1 MMISTT
7 KNRNKNQN
15 RDQLM
20 VAFKGLKYGAFA
32 GFVATW
38 SISSVIVVAELLLG
52 LQIGA
57 FYSIMGISLGVDNV
71 IAATSMAFGLHLLI
85 GTIIG
90 AVFGVIGI
98 RWKKVRMF
106 NPYKSILVG
115 MGAGMIVWLV
125 LFLPIATFLVQP
137 AINSITTML
146 AIESQD
152 PVFSED
158 INQSIR
164 NITLTAIAFHLIW
177 GAIFG
182 FIISSLLRIR
192 LFRIKQHYNDIVN
205 IDPNIRLVT
214 ICDSDG
220 KTMYSRHREG
230 VENLLTPEETK
241 KSLEMA
247 MTGWKVRSEVSH
259 KIGKGRYVLAEYEKI
274 KRITM
279 PFGDDYLLYLTT
291 EVQANHMNIINRI
304 RKLEA
309 GLKYSR

>member
-1 MMISTT
+1 
-7 KNRNKNQN
+7 
-15 RDQLM
+15 
-20 VAFKGLKYGAFA
+20 
-32 GFVATW
+32 
-38 SISSVIVVAELLLG
+38 
-52 LQIGA
+52 
-57 FYSIMGISLGVDNV
+57 
-71 IAATSMAFGLHLLI
+71 
-85 GTIIG
+85 
-90 AVFGVIGI
+90 
-98 RWKKVRMF
+98 
-106 NPYKSILVG
+106 
-115 MGAGMIVWLV
+115 
-125 LFLPIATFLVQP
+125 
-137 AINSITTML
+137 ML

-177 GAIFG
+177 GALFG

>member
-15 RDQLM
+15 RNQLM
-20 VAFKGLKYGAFA
+20 VTFKGLKYGAFA

-38 SISSVIVVAELLLG
+38 SISSVIVVTELLLG

-85 GTIIG
+85 GTTIG

-106 NPYKSILVG
+106 NPYKSLLVG